1 MAERLPDLLTV
12 EEAGDVLR
20 IGRTKAYAMAREW
33 RRTGG
38 ESGLPVLDFGHVLR
52 VPRHALE
59 QLLGAELHA
68 RMDHDGSASVPATT
82 VGDACNM
89 TPTTAVAEPPVVEAP
104 VVSRL
109 SARSST
115 SRAARRRR
123 PSPASQLELFG
134 SSPTEEP

>member
-20 IGRTKAYAMAREW
+20 VGRTKAYAMAREW

-68 RMDHDGSASVPATT
+68 RIDYDGSASVLVTGA
-82 VGDACNM
+82 GDARG
-89 TPTTAVAEPPVVEAP
+89 TTHRTAAAEPTVVDPPVG
-104 VVSRL
+104 SQRQ
-109 SARSST
+109 ARPGT
-115 SRAARRRR
+115 SRAAQRRR
-123 PSPASQLELFG
+123 PSPASQLELFE
-134 SSPTEEP
+134 SSPTEKQ

>member
-12 EEAGDVLR
+12 EEAADVLR

-38 ESGLPVLDFGHVLR
+38 ESGLPVLDFGYLLR

-68 RMDHDGSASVPATT
+68 QIDHDGSGSVPATS
-82 VGDACNM
+82 VGDASGT
-89 TPTTAVAEPPVVEAP
+89 TPTTARAEPVVVEPPVVSQLP
-104 VVSRL
+104 GRP
-109 SARSST
+109 ST
-115 SRAARRRR
+115 SRALRRRR
-123 PSPASQLELFG
+123 PSPPSQLQLFE
-134 SSPTEEP
+134 SSPTEKQ